1 VTESTH
7 PPPKD
12 PFDLWL
18 ELVVLILVAPL
29 IALIGGSWQLIMRA
43 LRRFADARQRQA
55 STRNKTIS

>member
-29 IALIGGSWQLIMRA
+29 IALIGGTWQLAKRA
-43 LRRFADARQRQA
+43 LRRFAEARQRQA
-55 STRNKTIS
+55 STQNKTIS